1 MILYLY
7 CSSSLS
13 SYPKYDIFSAQCI
26 EGNFNSNDAAQYRV
40 AQSPR
45 DLQRRKRNWKWQ
57 RNAET
62 YQFTPWKEAGQAAT
76 AANREGAGCRAA
88 AVVGDVLELG
98 FIDKLPMCRS
108 VCTATRR
115 YEDASRCST
124 AAALR
129 PFRREDKHRWLPWAI
144 DEHYGEKSRLLSTS
158 AMFTSN

>member
-62 YQFTPWKEAGQAAT
+62 YQFTPWKEAGQAA
-76 AANREGAGCRAA
+76 AAVANREGAGCRAA

-98 FIDKLPMCRS
+98 FIDKSPIH
-108 VCTATRR
+108 RR
-115 YEDASRCST
+115 CDGGGNWSGVGVRHEDV
-124 AAALR
+124 
-129 PFRREDKHRWLPWAI
+129 HRWLPWAI
-144 DEHYGEKSRLLSTS
+144 DEQHREKSRLLSTS

>member
-62 YQFTPWKEAGQAAT
+62 YQFTPWKEAGQAA
-76 AANREGAGCRAA
+76 AAETERVPAA
-88 AVVGDVLELG
+88 APPLW
-98 FIDKLPMCRS
+98 S
-108 VCTATRR
+108 VMYLNLDLLINRR
-115 YEDASRCST
+115 YIVGVT
-124 AAALR
+124 AAAIEAASVFGTKMCTADYLELLMSSIARRVDYYRPRPCLLR
-129 PFRREDKHRWLPWAI
+129 I
-144 DEHYGEKSRLLSTS
+144 S
-158 AMFTSN
+158 